1 VASTTYDVSRRRT
14 PPDRGAAGV
23 FTWYAEAIDELNDEV
38 APTGPGAL
46 AIVRRE
52 PLGAVGAVVPWA
64 LPLDVAAWKLAAV
77 NSVVLEGGLE
87 WFPAGTMVVLV
98 GLGSACHLVGRCRA

>member
-87 WFPAGTMVVLV
+87 WFPAGTVVV
-98 GLGSACHLVGRCRA
+98 LVGRCRA

>member
-23 FTWYAEAIDELNDEV
+23 FTWYAEAIDKLNDEV

-46 AIVRRE
+46 AIRRE

-64 LPLDVAAWKLAAV
+64 LPLDMAAWKLAAV

-87 WFPAGTMVVLV
+87 WFPAGTVVV
-98 GLGSACHLVGRCRA
+98 LVGRCRA